1 MIMKI
6 KVVIVLLAV
15 AVIGLAIAL
24 FAVKKSGEE
33 QHMTDV
39 SSIVDFSNQVVNANL
54 KINDLNQV
62 NLMLTNDLALSQQQS
77 AQLSNSLVAAAATIA
92 ASEATIATARDQI
105 TNLNLRIGDL
115 ETQNKVLDQR
125 ASELTN
131 SIAQLNSL
139 IEDTRSKLDASETN
153 SAFLQQALQ
162 SQLAQKAEIEHK
174 FNDLDELRTQ
184 VKKIKDELFMAR
196 RLQLMKND
204 NSQKKGAQLLME
216 RTVTVTNAPAAA
228 PNYGL
233 NVEVGSDG
241 SVHVIPPL
249 GAATNAPAH

>member
-1 MIMKI
+1 MKI
-6 KVVIVLLAV
+6 KVVIVVLAL

-33 QHMTDV
+33 QHVADV

-77 AQLSNSLVAAAATIA
+77 AQLSNSLAAATATIA
-92 ASEATIATARDQI
+92 ASETTIATAREQI
-105 TNLNLRIGDL
+105 SSLNLRIGDL

-125 ASELTN
+125 ANELTN
-131 SIAQLNSL
+131 TIVQLNGL
-139 IEDTRSKLDASETN
+139 IEDTRSKLNASETN
-153 SAFLQQALQ
+153 SEFLRDALQ
-162 SQLAQKAEIEHK
+162 KQLAQKAEIEHK

-184 VKKIKDELFMAR
+184 VKKIKDDLFMAR

-216 RTVTVTNAPAAA
+216 RAVTVTNTPVAS
-228 PNYGL
+228 PNNGL

-241 SVHVIPPL
+241 SVRVIPPL